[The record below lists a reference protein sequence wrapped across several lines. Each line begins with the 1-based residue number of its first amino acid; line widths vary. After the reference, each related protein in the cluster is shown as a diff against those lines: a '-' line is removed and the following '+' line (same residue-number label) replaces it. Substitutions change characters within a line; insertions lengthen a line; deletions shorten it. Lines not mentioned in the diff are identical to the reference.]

1 MATPQNP
8 QRIRTQPT
16 SIESAQRLTEER
28 ERERERQRERERE
41 GRDGGDT
48 ETEALL
54 VSMLTINNRHRVML
68 ALGHSWTTLHAEF
81 WDNILQVQGVQ
92 GMLGVKRLMQALAAI
107 ERERRKF
114 GV

>member
-8 QRIRTQPT
+8 QRIRTQTT

-28 ERERERQRERERE
+28 ERERDRQGERERE

-54 VSMLTINNRHRVML
+54 VSMLTINNRVML
-68 ALGHSWTTLHAEF
+68 ALGHSWTTLHAEL

-107 ERERRKF
+107 ERKRRKF